1 MKRWPQMCAGVALT
15 VMISCTALIAQAPRT
30 TISRRSEIVRAA
42 NEPDSGLVAIYS
54 NLGAKTDAYDDG
66 ISYQISGP
74 GNLLFGKGYL
84 AMPFTPSEDSTA
96 KEVLIALGYLGGGND
111 GGTIGLTEDNNG
123 VPGPPIK
130 TWTASNFQKEGN
142 CCKLVALEDAEG
154 ISLEGGVQYWIVA
167 GVTSAQ
173 DTANYQWNFVWNDAS
188 GPLAF
193 LNGNTNGQWFPYTD
207 NLAAF
212 AVYGTIP

>member
-1 MKRWPQMCAGVALT
+1 MKRWPQMCAGVALLA
-15 VMISCTALIAQAPRT
+15 MISCATLFAQAPRT
-30 TISRRSEIVRAA
+30 TISRRSETVRPT
-42 NEPDSGLVAIYS
+42 NEPDPGLTAIYS
-54 NLGAKTDAYDDG
+54 NLGSQTDAYDDG

-84 AMPFTPSEDSTA
+84 GMPFTPSEDSTA
-96 KEVLIALGYLGGGND
+96 KEILIALGYLGGGNN
-111 GGTIGLTEDNNG
+111 GGTIGLVEDDNG
-123 VPGPPIK
+123 GPGTPIK
-130 TWTASNFQKEGN
+130 TWTSSNFQKEGN
-142 CCKLVALEDAEG
+142 CCVMVALKDANG

-188 GPLAF
+188 GPVAF
-193 LNGNTNGQWFPYTD
+193 LNDNTNGQWFPYTD

-212 AVYGTIP
+212 AIYGTTP